1 MLRAKEMRMFPTMA
15 VTIPM
20 SEDHSRNLELVSP
33 SSATWMALDIEAA
46 YAEKSRLD
54 ARRRVRAL

>member
-1 MLRAKEMRMFPTMA
+1 MRMFPTMA

-33 SSATWMALDIEAA
+33 SSATWMVLDIEAA
-46 YAEKSRLD
+46 YTEKSRLE
-54 ARRRVRAL
+54 ARRQVRAL